1 MSTDWSTM
9 NKVRVTT
16 QKREEY
22 LFLLLILF
30 IFTLLHGCYPAL
42 KEEVQYPEQALIP
55 IDSGYPEF
63 EDDMDFSSLEQALR
77 RNIEYLDRLDPEY
90 KFVYGPHTYTSRQV
104 RESQDT
110 ILSVIQDNPDINALK
125 TIIRKDFQVYRAA
138 GRVGNRKVLY
148 TGYFEPLYEASL
160 TPDEQYRYPI
170 YQMPD
175 DLVKIDLSLF
185 RKDLSGMT
193 IVARIEGKD
202 VLPYFSR
209 REIELEN
216 VLKSKALEIAWLKDP
231 VDVAFLHIQGS
242 GRLLL
247 PNGETICVGYHA
259 SNGRPYQS
267 IGRYL
272 IDQGCLTKEEMS
284 MQRIREYLSSN
295 PEIIDE
301 VLNHNPSYIFFRILD
316 GEPLGNINVPL
327 TAGRTIA
334 LDDKLFPKGGLC
346 FISSEKPVVEEG
358 QIKEWVKF
366 SRFALNQDTGGAIN
380 GSGRADIFW
389 GNGPYAE
396 LAAGHMKHE
405 GELYMLIKKFPL
417 EP

>member
-1 MSTDWSTM
+1 MI
-9 NKVRVTT
+9 K
-16 QKREEY
+16 KREEY
-22 LFLLLILF
+22 HFLLIILF
-30 IFTLLHGCYPAL
+30 FIFLHGCYPAL

-55 IDSGYPEF
+55 IDYGYPEF
-63 EDDMDFSSLEQALR
+63 EDDLDFRSLEQALR

-90 KFVYGPHTYTSRQV
+90 KFVYGPHTYTCRQV
-104 RESQDT
+104 RESQET
-110 ILSVIQDNPDINALK
+110 ILAVIQNNPDLNKLK
-125 TIIRKDFQVYRAA
+125 TIIRKEFRIYRAA

-160 TPDEQYRYPI
+160 TADEQYKYPI
-170 YQMPD
+170 YRLPD

-185 RKDLSGMT
+185 RKDLSGEM
-193 IVARIEGKD
+193 IVARIEGKN

-209 REIELEN
+209 EEIELKN
-216 VLKSKALEIAWLKDP
+216 VLESRALEIAWLKDP

-242 GRLLL
+242 GRLQL

-272 IDQGCLTKEEMS
+272 IDKGYLTEEEMS
-284 MQRIREYLSSN
+284 MQRIREYLSLN
-295 PEIIDE
+295 PEIVDN
-301 VLNHNPSYIFFRILD
+301 VLNHNPSYIFFRILE
-316 GEPLGNINVPL
+316 GEPLGNISVPL
-327 TAGRTIA
+327 TAGRSIA

-358 QIKEWVKF
+358 RIKEWIPF
-366 SRFALNQDTGGAIN
+366 SRFTLNQDTGGAIN

-396 LAAGHMKHE
+396 MAAGHMKHE